1 MTKKLPPPLP
11 PVKTSSGPS
20 YAKDF
25 EYLIHGEID
34 HDHGSSINPRTSRFM
49 SNSCQSKSINFR
61 LDSAPKIYSTLNQ
74 STNPLAQT
82 LHTLKLKRKRQIPK
96 APSNAPPFAL
106 HDPFE
111 LQTSSSTT
119 NNSTPSI
126 SHSSNKF
133 VHFESSKR
141 PCYPNN
147 PSSYHLSTD
156 NSSSSSSP
164 QKQTH
169 RNPSPYSQFC
179 IHEESPSADQR
190 SPSPT
195 DDSLTSTRKTKVN
208 ISIDNHQHSKK

>member
-34 HDHGSSINPRTSRFM
+34 QDHGSSVNPRTSRFT
-49 SNSCQSKSINFR
+49 SNNCQSKSIDSI
-61 LDSAPKIYSTLNQ
+61 LDSVPRIYSTLNQ

-82 LHTLKLKRKRQIPK
+82 LNTLKLKRKRQIPK
-96 APSNAPPFAL
+96 TPSNVPPFAL

-126 SHSSNKF
+126 IHSSNKY

-147 PSSYHLSTD
+147 
-156 NSSSSSSP
+156 SSSSSSP
-164 QKQTH
+164 HKHPH

-179 IHEESPSADQR
+179 IQEESPSTAQR